1 MLAMISLPYPCCDF
15 LYAVNSFTVDKAYLH
30 KHKQISIIIHSKRM
44 LNCKTPKETI
54 LTHTHKC
61 VRTYTVTHTHKYLF
75 YFTLKQEISGKFTD
89 SEILIFPKR

>member
-1 MLAMISLPYPCCDF
+1 
-15 LYAVNSFTVDKAYLH
+15 
-30 KHKQISIIIHSKRM
+30 M